1 MNATTKSKPKSAGQ
15 TGARRRNPLDLLMNS
30 GLGKLLRG
38 IGVAPRAESG
48 ESLLDLADALLSLR
62 GKASGPAIASAFFDL
77 YEASDSGARQEF
89 LGKIHDLHP
98 ADTAAIEQAIALWHD
113 KRDESAARALHRAT
127 ESPSQKLIRLLNLAP
142 QGTQRLIGMREDL
155 LAVSDKE
162 PGLKAFD
169 RELESAFTT
178 WFNAGFLELR
188 RIQWD
193 SSAALLERIIRYEAV
208 HEIHGWEDLRRRVE
222 PVDRRCYGF
231 FHPQMMN
238 DPLIFVEVAL
248 TAELPSGI
256 HQIIASERETIEPRD
271 ASCAIFYSIN
281 NCRTGL
287 RGIPFGNYL
296 IKRVVGALQEELP
309 HLKTFATLSPVPG
322 FAKWLSNE
330 AGEAAGVPATK
341 DLCPLTAKYLVEAKG
356 RGGQPKDPVAR
367 FHLGNGARLEAI
379 HANADLSK
387 NGQRQAHGVMVN
399 YVYDLN
405 EIEANH
411 FALTEF
417 GTVATSKAVQ
427 ALVEEANEETEDA
440 EKGSSGKAG
449 KGKSSGKKGSAK
461 KAAKSSN
468 AKDSVPA

>member
-1 MNATTKSKPKSAGQ
+1 MNATTKGKSKTTAQ
-15 TGARRRNPLDLLMNS
+15 LAARRRNPLDLLMNS

-38 IGVAPRAESG
+38 IGVAPRPESG

-62 GKASGPAIASAFFDL
+62 GRASGPALASAFFDL
-77 YEASDSGARQEF
+77 YEASDAAARQEF

-98 ADTAAIEQAIALWHD
+98 ADTAAIEAAIAAWHE
-113 KRDESAARALHRAT
+113 KHDEDAARALHSAT

-155 LAVSDKE
+155 LAAPGKA

-169 RELESAFTT
+169 REMESAFTN

-188 RIQWD
+188 RIHWD
-193 SSAALLERIIRYEAV
+193 SPAALLERIIRYEAV

-231 FHPQMMN
+231 FHPQMMD

-248 TAELPSGI
+248 TTSLPSGI
-256 HQIIASERETIEPRD
+256 HQIIAEERDAVEPRD

-281 NCRTGL
+281 NCRVGL
-287 RGIPFGNYL
+287 RGVPFGNYL
-296 IKRVVGALQEELP
+296 IKRVVGLLREELP

-322 FAKWLSNE
+322 FAKWLAKEHGAS
-330 AGEAAGVPATK
+330 ARVPGAK
-341 DLCPLTAKYLVEAKG
+341 DLRALAAQYLVTAKG

-379 HANADLSK
+379 HANADLSE

-399 YVYDLN
+399 YVYDLG

-427 ALVEEANEETEDA
+427 TLVEEAEDR
-440 EKGSSGKAG
+440 KGG
-449 KGKSSGKKGSAK
+449 
-461 KAAKSSN
+461 
-468 AKDSVPA
+468 AKDSPAKDPVPA

>member
-1 MNATTKSKPKSAGQ
+1 MNATTKGKSKNAVQS
-15 TGARRRNPLDLLMNS
+15 TGKRRNPLDLLMNS

-38 IGVAPRAESG
+38 IGIAPRPESG

-62 GKASGPAIASAFFDL
+62 GRASGPALASAFFDL
-77 YEASDSGARQEF
+77 YEASEAAARQEF

-98 ADTAAIEQAIALWHD
+98 ADTDAIEAAIALWHER
-113 KRDESAARALHRAT
+113 RDEDAARALHRAT

-155 LAVSDKE
+155 LAAPGKA

-169 RELESAFTT
+169 REMESAFTN

-188 RIQWD
+188 RIHWD
-193 SSAALLERIIRYEAV
+193 SPAALLERIIRYEAV

-231 FHPQMMN
+231 FHPQMMD
-238 DPLIFVEVAL
+238 DPLIFVEGAL
-248 TAELPSGI
+248 TTELPSGI
-256 HQIIASERETIEPRD
+256 HQIIAEERDTVEPRD

-281 NCRTGL
+281 NCRVGL
-287 RGIPFGNYL
+287 RGVPFGNYL
-296 IKRVVGALQEELP
+296 IKRVVGLLREELP

-322 FAKWLSNE
+322 FAKWLAKEQGAS
-330 AGEAAGVPATK
+330 ARVPGAK
-341 DLCPLTAKYLVEAKG
+341 DLRALAARYLVTAKG
-356 RGGQPKDPVAR
+356 RGDQPKDPVAR

-379 HANADLSK
+379 HANADLSE

-399 YVYDLN
+399 YVYDLG

-417 GTVATSKAVQ
+417 GTIATSKAVQ
-427 ALVEEANEETEDA
+427 ALVEETEDR
-440 EKGSSGKAG
+440 KGGTKDSP
-449 KGKSSGKKGSAK
+449 
-461 KAAKSSN
+461 
-468 AKDSVPA
+468 AKDPVPA